1 MLCKGLSRVEFSN
14 KVQNCYEIGHVPIG
28 RRHDIAHIG
37 MSRPIGALF
46 SFIVVL
52 NLAAGTQLITE
63 RQLVVAGVAD
73 DASDV
78 SMLPSL
84 CHFSLMVSGSVVA
97 TTNLA
102 CFASHTLMRC
112 KGLSRVEFSNK
123 VQNCYEIGRAHV

>member
-1 MLCKGLSRVEFSN
+1 MLCRGLSRIEFSN

-52 NLAAGTQLITE
+52 NFAAGTQLITE

-78 SMLPSL
+78 SAPIPVSL
-84 CHFSLMVSGSVVA
+84 LSDDQRICRGLYRRCIFCA
-97 TTNLA
+97 THIDA
-102 CFASHTLMRC
+102 
-112 KGLSRVEFSNK
+112 V
-123 VQNCYEIGRAHV
+123 